1 MNKINSSGAD
11 IDLFNVYNF
20 FCRQFKYMLAIFIV
34 VLVFGLVYAF
44 TRPTLFLSSSNITIG
59 KSVSLDSNSKSLLDS
74 PQAIAYRYS
83 GDVNVTPV
91 KDTDIVKIS
100 SLARSN
106 IQSEKNVRVVIDEI
120 MHNQGEIYK
129 EQEKKLI
136 KYIEIFRIDNSINE
150 KFSNLLHVASTSSSA
165 RATDIVANVLPYS
178 GKIRVNIAIAILLG
192 FFLALLAG
200 FVRDCKRIKKEQV
213 LIKN

>member
-136 KYIEIFRIDNSINE
+136 NYIEILS
-150 KFSNLLHVASTSSSA
+150 SNP
-165 RATDIVANVLPYS
+165 N
-178 GKIRVNIAIAILLG
+178 
-192 FFLALLAG
+192 
-200 FVRDCKRIKKEQV
+200 
-213 LIKN
+213 